1 MLRIG
6 SLLSGL
12 MLVMIPS
19 SLAQTNGDDGA
30 VAGGFYGSGGRSGA
44 AGAYLGIYDT
54 KDFEKLT
61 SLKKLMSPGLF
72 LELGMIGPVRK
83 SPVDGLFA
91 FNFQSTYNLR
101 RGGNWRG
108 RDKKFLFLNGGYS
121 RFFVN
126 GNGVDYGGG
135 ILWRHD
141 QKGDSF
147 GKFNEFRV
155 EYRELYLPAW
165 GRQPG
170 FRVSMG
176 STDF

>member
-1 MLRIG
+1 MLR
-6 SLLSGL
+6 SGWIFCAL
-12 MLVMIPS
+12 MLGMIPS
-19 SLAQTNGDDGA
+19 SLAQTESDGA
-30 VAGGFYGSGGRSGA
+30 AGGGFYGSGGRSGA

-54 KDFEKLT
+54 KDFEKPT
-61 SLKKLMSPGLF
+61 SFKKLMSPGLF
-72 LELGMIGPVRK
+72 LELGLIGPVRK
-83 SPVDGLFA
+83 NLVDGLFA
-91 FNFQSTYNLR
+91 LNFQSTYNLR

-141 QKGDSF
+141 KRETD
-147 GKFNEFRV
+147 FNEFRF
-155 EYRELYLPAW
+155 EYREFYLPGW

-170 FRVSMG
+170 FRISFEKGG
-176 STDF
+176 SEL